1 MDFQMKR
8 QQMPGQLRLA
18 GIIDDRVLEAIRTVP
33 RERFVPASRRHLT
46 YAPLPVAL
54 GLGQAMMPVGL
65 SALMMQ
71 SLALTGTERVLEIG
85 TGSGYDAALI
95 SLLATRV
102 VSTERLEP
110 MRSGAAARLQELGRT
125 NVELQ
130 AAGPELGW
138 PADGPYD
145 AILVTVAAPAVPATL
160 LAQLAPGGRML
171 IPIGGRSQQQLVL
184 VRSDQDGQHMERV
197 AGCSLVPLVG
207 DGGWPEAPMQEAP
220 RPWF

>member
-1 MDFQMKR
+1 MDFDMKR

-18 GIIDDRVLEAIRTVP
+18 GIVDERVLKAIRTVP

-54 GLGQAMMPVGL
+54 GFGQALMPIGL

-71 SLALTGTERVLEIG
+71 ALALSADDRVLEIG
-85 TGSGYDAALI
+85 TGSGYDAALL
-95 SLLATRV
+95 SLLAASV

-110 MRSGAAARLQELGRT
+110 LRTGAAARLQELGRT
-125 NVELQ
+125 NVSLE
-130 AAGPELGW
+130 AAGPLLGW
-138 PADGPYD
+138 PAGGPYT

-184 VRSDQDGQHMERV
+184 VRADEEGRRTERV
-197 AGCSLVPLVG
+197 AGCSFVPLVG
-207 DGGWPEAPMQEAP
+207 EGGWPEAPMQEAP